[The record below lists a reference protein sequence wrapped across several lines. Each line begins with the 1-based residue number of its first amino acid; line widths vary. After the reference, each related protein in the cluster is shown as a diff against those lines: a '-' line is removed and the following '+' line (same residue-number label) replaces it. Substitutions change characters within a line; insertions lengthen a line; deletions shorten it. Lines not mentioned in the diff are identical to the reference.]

1 MPCSIR
7 DSTVR
12 RVRASGGINKRKSY
26 ILTNMETGEEGLVQD
41 ASDFEAKAGINPA
54 FISRIAN
61 PKQVRQKFVTID
73 GVRYTADYAE

>member
-1 MPCSIR
+1 M
-7 DSTVR
+7 
-12 RVRASGGINKRKSY
+12 
-26 ILTNMETGEEGLVQD
+26 VQD

-54 FISRIAN
+54 VISLTAN